1 MDDTTEIMG
10 LVNGKSEKAL
20 THKQEEFCRLVVQG
34 ESLSQAYRQS
44 HHPPNM
50 QKKTVYEKAS
60 RLGAMGKIGARIAE
74 LQAPAVK
81 KAQRSY
87 EQWLRQVE
95 EVAFVPPEQLE
106 VKTPDMLKAL
116 ELFGKATGI
125 YQEKMATPM
134 SALEQLPTAELVFML
149 AELKARKAAREA
161 KTIEAPH
168 AEQS

>member
-1 MDDTTEIMG
+1 MSR
-10 LVNGKSEKAL
+10 SEKGFLGQKKPSKLL
-20 THKQEEFCRLVVQG
+20 TPKQEKFCHAIIQG
-34 ESLSQAYRQS
+34 HNQSEAYRLAYGV
-44 HHPPNM
+44 
-50 QKKTVYEKAS
+50 KKATAKTINERAS
-60 RLGAMGKIGARIAE
+60 RLMANSKVVARVAE
-74 LQAPAVK
+74 LRAPAVK

-87 EQWLRQVE
+87 EQWLQEVE
-95 EVAFVPPEQLE
+95 DVAFVKTEQLE
-106 VKTPDMLKAL
+106 VKTLDKLKAL

-161 KTIEAPH
+161 KTIDVSH